1 MLNSWIF
8 LVLMYGILKGIRD
21 VIKKKALE
29 KSTVMEVLFF
39 YTVIGFIMVS
49 PTVGEAIQLDIK
61 YIGIIVIKSALVF
74 TAWVLGFK
82 ALSKLPVSFYG
93 VLDLSG
99 VLFTSVMSVLLLSEV
114 LKISQYFGLAVVML
128 GLFLVN
134 YNKGSKAE
142 IKTKYAVMALV
153 SCILN
158 ASSGILDKVLMTGGK
173 ITSTQLQFWFMGIMV
188 ILYFIYILI
197 TREVINWKCIKNN
210 IWIIV
215 MSVLFV
221 IGDKALFIANGI
233 PDSKVAVM
241 TILKQSA
248 CFVTIIGGRLVFKE
262 KNICYRLICAV
273 VIIIGICISVI

>member
-49 PTVGEAIQLDIK
+49 STVGEAITLDIK
-61 YIGIIVIKSALVF
+61 YIAIIVIKSALVF

-82 ALSKLPVSFYG
+82 ALAKLPVSFYG

-99 VLFTSVMSVLLLSEV
+99 VLFSSVMSVLILSEV
-114 LKISQYFGLAVVML
+114 LKVSQYIGLGIVML

-134 YNKGSKAE
+134 YNKGSKTE
-142 IKTKYAVMALV
+142 IKAKYAVMALV

-158 ASSGILDKVLMTGGK
+158 AGSGLLDKVIMASGN
-173 ITSTQLQFWFMGIMV
+173 ITSSQLQFWFMGIMV
-188 ILYFIYILI
+188 ILYFIYII
-197 TREVINWKCIKNN
+197 IVKEKINWKCIKDN

-248 CFVTIIGGRLVFKE
+248 CFVTIVGGRIVFKE
-262 KNICYRLICAV
+262 KNIAYRLVCAF
-273 VIIIGICISVI
+273 VIVIGICISVF

>member
-21 VIKKKALE
+21 IIKKKALE

-39 YTVIGFIMVS
+39 YTVIGFLMVS
-49 PTVGEAIQLDIK
+49 PTAGEAIELDIK
-61 YIGIIVIKSALVF
+61 YIAIIVIKSALVF

-99 VLFTSVMSVLLLSEV
+99 VLFSSVMSVMLLSEV
-114 LKISQYFGLAVVML
+114 LKISQYFGLAIVML
-128 GLFLVN
+128 GLLLVN
-134 YNKGSKAE
+134 YNKGSKTE
-142 IKTKYAVMALV
+142 IKAKYAVMALV

-158 ASSGILDKVLMTGGK
+158 ASSGILDKVLMASGEM
-173 ITSTQLQFWFMGIMV
+173 TSSQLQFWFMGIMV
-188 ILYFIYILI
+188 VLYFIYIII
-197 TREVINWKCIKNN
+197 TREKINWKCIKNN

-262 KNICYRLICAV
+262 KNIAYRLVCAI
-273 VIIIGICISVI
+273 VIIVGICIAVI